1 MPVFTAVNAFRGR
14 RREPSPLRL
23 RMAAVAAVVAA
34 VTLAPARAARAQE
47 STGLAACAALS
58 HEVGGLRVEVA
69 ALGRALKER
78 DDAREGFQRDAKAEL
93 GALKERVAALAG
105 QPLLAAAFL
114 ASPPPSS
121 DSLGV
126 AKTPVFAPRLNVDA
140 VRRHDTLFLE
150 LRRIEPGAVKL
161 VAELELPGSESALDL
176 PVDLN
181 GALYVLEWSTAE
193 GFNYTLTLRDGASD
207 QTAASVQVRPLQNQG
222 RFLYV
227 ASRLE

>member
-1 MPVFTAVNAFRGR
+1 MLVLAAVSSDPG
-14 RREPSPLRL
+14 REPRPSPRWA
-23 RMAAVAAVVAA
+23 RAAAIVAAAVA
-34 VTLAPARAARAQE
+34 LAPACGLGAQE
-47 STGLAACAALS
+47 SGSSAACAVMAAEMRGVRFELD
-58 HEVGGLRVEVA
+58 
-69 ALGRALKER
+69 ALGRTLKDR
-78 DDAREGFQRDAKAEL
+78 DDARVGFERDTRADL

-140 VRRHDTLFLE
+140 VRRHDTLFLK

-161 VAELELPGSESALDL
+161 VAELELAGSEPALDL
-176 PVDLN
+176 PVDQN
-181 GALYVLEWSTAE
+181 GALYVLEWSTSE

>member
-1 MPVFTAVNAFRGR
+1 MPVVTAVNAFPGR
-14 RREPSPLRL
+14 RPGPSPRP
-23 RMAAVAAVVAA
+23 RVAALVAAALA
-34 VTLAPARAARAQE
+34 VTLAPAREARAQE
-47 STGLAACAALS
+47 SAGGAACAALAG
-58 HEVGGLRVEVA
+58 EMGGLRFELA

-78 DDAREGFQRDAKAEL
+78 DDASEGFQRDAKADL

-140 VRRHDTLFLE
+140 VRRHDTLFLK

-161 VAELELPGSESALDL
+161 VAELELSGSEPALDL
-176 PVDLN
+176 PVDQN
-181 GALYVLEWSTAE
+181 GALYVLEWSTSE